1 MQNGF
6 IEVNEKVPKVA
17 EYDVVVAGGGVSG
30 IAAVVSAARHGCKT
44 LLIEKS
50 VNLGGLATNGLVNFF
65 VPLCNGRGKQI
76 ITGLAEELLRLS
88 IKNGFDTLPTEWKN
102 GPPKEK
108 TDVRYVTRFSAPMF
122 SLSLAELLVKENVD
136 ILYDTVVSQPV
147 ITKPGKI
154 DGLITESKS
163 GREFYAAK
171 VVVDVTGDADI
182 LYRAGIPTVAG
193 KNYFTYYAFAQSLD
207 GMKKAAE
214 AGDISKA
221 LSWACGG
228 NASLYGKNQREGER
242 LYEGTTNTDVT
253 EYMLKNQLLALNDVK
268 KHDRTGYDVVCL
280 PSMAQLRTTRRI
292 KGEYTL
298 TEADKYRHHEDSIGA
313 ICDFDNRDYLYEVP
327 FRTLYSNAAQN
338 VITAGRCASAEGYAW
353 DVLRVI
359 PPAILTGQA
368 AGTAAAISV
377 ETGKPVIKTDIARL
391 QKTLADDGVTI
402 HFDDSLV
409 PERENDDLKDDNGH
423 I

>member
-1 MQNGF
+1 MRNGY
-6 IEVNEKVPKVA
+6 IEVTEKVPKVA
-17 EYDVVVAGGGVSG
+17 EYDVIAAGGGVAG
-30 IAAVVSAARHGCKT
+30 IAAAVSAARHGCKT

-65 VPLCNGRGKQI
+65 VALCNGHGKQI

-88 IKNGFDTLPTEWKN
+88 VKNGFDTLPPEWKN
-102 GPPKEK
+102 GPPKDE
-108 TDVRYVTRFSAPMF
+108 TNVRYVTKFSAPIF

-147 ITKPGKI
+147 MTEPGKI

-182 LYRAGIPTVAG
+182 LYRAGVPTEAG
-193 KNYFTYYAFAQSLD
+193 KNYFTYYGFAQNIDS
-207 GMKKAAE
+207 MKKAAE
-214 AGDISKA
+214 AGDAAKA
-221 LSWACGG
+221 LFWICGG
-228 NASLYGKNQREGER
+228 NASLYGTNQRAGER

-253 EYMLKNQLLALNDVK
+253 EYMLKNQLLALDEVK
-268 KHDRTGYDVVCL
+268 KHDRTRYDVVCL

-298 TEADKYRHHEDSIGA
+298 TEADKYRHHKDSIGA

-327 FRTLYSNAAQN
+327 FRTLYSSAAEN
-338 VITAGRCASAEGYAW
+338 IITAGRCASAEGYAW

-368 AGTAAAISV
+368 AGTAAALSV
-377 ETGKPVIKTDIARL
+377 KTGKPVIKTDVAFL
-391 QKTLADDGVTI
+391 QKTLAEDGVTI
-402 HFDDSLV
+402 HFDDGLI
-409 PERENDDLKDDNGH
+409 PKTENDDLKDDNGH